1 MIMTARELGNTP
13 LRILTTYKRTTHL
26 DEDSHAQH
34 GSITTPEVKTHV
46 VVHGYTEPPPH
57 RPGQTRGG
65 HVAPQS
71 IDREQQERKCRHA
84 GDAGNMTNGD
94 PNIASK
100 LASYLGGDNE
110 ASTTWG

>member
-1 MIMTARELGNTP
+1 
-13 LRILTTYKRTTHL
+13 
-26 DEDSHAQH
+26 
-34 GSITTPEVKTHV
+34 
-46 VVHGYTEPPPH
+46 
-57 RPGQTRGG
+57 
-65 HVAPQS
+65 VAPQS